1 LIADGW
7 AAGVLFTG
15 ALSLD
20 ATSVAVELFT
30 VALLLEEDYD
40 GGGFCPVGGYRG
52 LYTGL
57 P

>member
-20 ATSVAVELFT
+20 AASVAVELFT